1 MTTAGGTLL
10 KNHVKRFERTWL
22 FLVKIALFAALF
34 GAFFNV
40 FALAYP
46 WLLRPSRTAGVTMV
60 TFAVAEACL
69 MSLYGGYAIGKQR
82 SKPIINNLMIATA
95 LTDLITYVQ
104 LSIMNTN
111 SRFNSEFR
119 FANPWCLLS
128 CFLLQLLI
136 IVLFAYGGNALF
148 FRINPPE
155 RSIIITSSQ
164 YSLNKL
170 VPKLRR
176 YAKQYRIVD
185 VVDYSSIHVYD
196 EILKCETVFIYDVP
210 IGERA
215 RLIEFCYDNQKNIY
229 YNLELCDVVAL
240 GAQHVLLEDKS
251 MICASIKQMSM
262 EQRMMKRTMDL
273 LVSALAVILTSPIMI
288 ACAIA
293 VKISD
298 HGPVLFKQQ
307 RCTRDGK
314 IFKVY
319 KFRTMTYQS
328 QAVPQTS
335 ATANDKRITKVGKF
349 LRKFRIDELPQFF
362 NILKGEMSLV
372 GPRPEMLENV
382 YRYSKELPEFD
393 YRHRVK
399 AGLTGMAQVHGKY
412 NTSPKDKLVLDLI
425 YIQRYRFWMDIK
437 LLFQTLMVFFKSD
450 STEGFKQET
459 VMEFKRFD
467 QSAK

>member
-1 MTTAGGTLL
+1 M
-10 KNHVKRFERTWL
+10 KNKLKRFERTWL

-46 WLLRPSRTAGVTMV
+46 WLLRPSRTAGVTMI
-60 TFAVAEACL
+60 TFVVALACL

-95 LTDLITYVQ
+95 LTDLITYLQ

-111 SRFNSEFR
+111 SRFNAEFR
-119 FANPWCLLS
+119 FANPWCLLG
-128 CFLLQLLI
+128 CFLLQMLI

-155 RSIIITSSQ
+155 RSMIITSSQ

-170 VPKLRR
+170 VPKMRR
-176 YAKQYRIVD
+176 YAKQYCITG

-196 EILKCETVFIYDVP
+196 EILKSETVFIYDVP

-251 MICASIKQMSM
+251 LICASIKQMSM
-262 EQRMMKRTMDL
+262 EQRMMKRIMDL
-273 LVSALAVILTSPIMI
+273 FVSAFALAITSPIML

-293 VKISD
+293 IKLND
-298 HGPVLFKQQ
+298 HGPIFFKQQ
-307 RCTRDGK
+307 RCTRDGR

-319 KFRTMTYQS
+319 KFRTMTYCEK
-328 QAVPQTS
+328 ATPQTS
-335 ATANDKRITKVGKF
+335 AKANDRRITKVGKF

-382 YRYSKELPEFD
+382 YRYSKELPEFE

-399 AGLTGMAQVHGKY
+399 AGLTGLAQVYGKY

-425 YIQRYRFWMDIK
+425 YIQKYRFWMDIK

-450 STEGFKQET
+450 STEGFQEET
-459 VMEFKRFD
+459 TIEFKHVERPG
-467 QSAK
+467 Q